1 MGAGTLQKGAL
12 GQQLA
17 ASGQARRAE
26 AISRKGKGRGPV
38 GKGRARAVIE
48 DRMDQNDREG
58 KQKQGKG
65 GRPGKPLPPQG
76 KPFNPELVKPP
87 IEDGMPFPPKEG
99 RPFEPPMEG
108 RPPKEGRPPREGRP
122 PMPPKEGRPP
132 MPPKEGRPPVG
143 RPDKTFPPRGDLV
156 PLPYFPPKGDRPIRG
171 KDQFGPGEGYLPER
185 PPFGEGKG
193 PRGGTE
199 FGPGRGS
206 RIPEGPEK
214 GMPMGNDQLPKGFKG
229 TGFLQD
235 FLARIAQLK
244 GGGIR

>member
-48 DRMDQNDREG
+48 DRMDQNDKEG

>member
-58 KQKQGKG
+58 KQKQGGKG
-65 GRPGKPLPPQG
+65 MPGRPSMPEGRPSMPPM
-76 KPFNPELVKPP
+76 
-87 IEDGMPFPPKEG
+87 EDGMPGFFPPKEG

-132 MPPKEGRPPVG
+132 IDDRVRPLPYPPRGGRGDYNINLPDGRPPS
-143 RPDKTFPPRGDLV
+143 K
-156 PLPYFPPKGDRPIRG
+156 RPIRG

-214 GMPMGNDQLPKGFKG
+214 GMPIGNDQLPKGFKG

-235 FLARIAQLK
+235 FLARISQLK

>member
-26 AISRKGKGRGPV
+26 AISRKGKGRGPE

-58 KQKQGKG
+58 KQKQGGKG
-65 GRPGKPLPPQG
+65 MPGRPSMPEGRPSMPPM
-76 KPFNPELVKPP
+76 
-87 IEDGMPFPPKEG
+87 EDGMPGFFPPKEG

-132 MPPKEGRPPVG
+132 VG
-143 RPDKTFPPRGDLV
+143 KPDKTFPPRGDLV

-171 KDQFGPGEGYLPER
+171 KDQFGPGEIPGR
-185 PPFGEGKG
+185 PPFGGKKG
-193 PRGGTE
+193 PRRGGTD
-199 FGPGRGS
+199 FGPGRGD
-206 RIPEGPEK
+206 RLPEETGRTEDTYFDRDRFNEAKDMLNQPGGEK
-214 GMPMGNDQLPKGFKG
+214 MLREFMEKL
-229 TGFLQD
+229 
-235 FLARIAQLK
+235 RS
-244 GGGIR
+244 GGIR

>member
-48 DRMDQNDREG
+48 DRMDQNDKEG
-58 KQKQGKG
+58 KQKQGGKG
-65 GRPGKPLPPQG
+65 MPGRPPMPPR
-76 KPFNPELVKPP
+76 
-87 IEDGMPFPPKEG
+87 EDVMPGFPPPKEG

-108 RPPKEGRPPREGRP
+108 RPPKEGRPPR
-122 PMPPKEGRPP
+122 EGRPP

>member
-48 DRMDQNDREG
+48 DRMDQNDKEG
-58 KQKQGKG
+58 KQKQGGKG
-65 GRPGKPLPPQG
+65 MPSRPSMPEGRPS
-76 KPFNPELVKPP
+76 
-87 IEDGMPFPPKEG
+87 MPPKEG

-108 RPPKEGRPPREGRP
+108 RPPKEGRPPMPPKGDRP
-122 PMPPKEGRPP
+122 PMPPKEGRPFEPP
-132 MPPKEGRPPVG
+132 MEGRPPM
-143 RPDKTFPPRGDLV
+143 PPRGGRGDYNIN
-156 PLPYFPPKGDRPIRG
+156 LPDGRPPSKRPIRG

-199 FGPGRGS
+199 FGPGRGN
-206 RIPEGPEK
+206 RIPEGPQK